1 MSIFR
6 SISGF
11 FSSKGG
17 EQSIPCPHTEPDRA
31 SVSESESVA
40 AAIDTCSGVYGLGDV
55 APVGISSRR
64 TSSASIKSAS
74 LSLIG
79 PDIEPPDV
87 DLSHLNEQEQAQ
99 IAAVIARA
107 RMQMLLDEEAAEH
120 PQTPPRQVNSI
131 IISLSSVHLV

>member
-17 EQSIPCPHTEPDRA
+17 EQVVPCSHTEPDRTT
-31 SVSESESVA
+31 VSESEVA
-40 AAIDTCSGVYGLGDV
+40 TIDACSGAFGVGDV

-107 RMQMLLDEEAAEH
+107 RKLLDEEVSEH
-120 PQTPPRQVNSI
+120 LQTPPRQVDITITSPLSI
-131 IISLSSVHLV
+131 HLV